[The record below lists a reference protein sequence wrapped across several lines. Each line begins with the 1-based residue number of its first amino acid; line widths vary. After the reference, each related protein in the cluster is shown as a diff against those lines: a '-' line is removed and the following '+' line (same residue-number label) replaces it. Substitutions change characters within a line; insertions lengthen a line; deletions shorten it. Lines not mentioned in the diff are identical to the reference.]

1 MASIEQKSIQTLK
14 AHVAIKVRDVERSVE
29 FYRNMFGIEP
39 SKHRPKYAKFDVE
52 SPPLNLTLNE
62 RPFTDSGALFHMGIQ
77 VASTEDVLAM
87 RDRWADAGLQTRDE
101 MQIVCGYALQ
111 DKSWVS
117 DPDGNQWEVF
127 VVHKDNLPSYY
138 AEVAS
143 AGCNEQRS
151 DSCSALAITASAPCC
166 GSQPET
172 VSVSGLE
179 KKSVTKTTFQLTP
192 F

>member
-1 MASIEQKSIQTLK
+1 MASSEGIQTLK
-14 AHVAIKVRDVERSVE
+14 AHIAINVRNVERSVE
-29 FYRNMFGIEP
+29 FYKKMFGIEP

-87 RDRWADAGLQTRDE
+87 RDRWGGAGLQTRDE

-127 VVHKDNLPSYY
+127 VVHKDNLPEYY
-138 AEVAS
+138 SIDANT
-143 AGCNEQRS
+143 GCSEQGS
-151 DSCSALAITASAPCC
+151 GSCSASLTSPGTSSCEQGRSLKAT
-166 GSQPET
+166 T
-172 VSVSGLE
+172 DTNKE
-179 KKSVTKTTFQLTP
+179 KEYGCK
-192 F
+192 